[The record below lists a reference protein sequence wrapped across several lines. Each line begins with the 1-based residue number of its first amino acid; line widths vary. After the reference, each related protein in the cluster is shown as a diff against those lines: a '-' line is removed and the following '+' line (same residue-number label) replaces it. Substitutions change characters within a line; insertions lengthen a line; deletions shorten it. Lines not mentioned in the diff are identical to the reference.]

1 MTIIKAEG
9 KVSIEANELNN
20 EESKNQ
26 ISSGMLDDGLIEELW
41 RDLNGA
47 IALEKI
53 RQVAKEVAEEY
64 EGAPVTTFLP
74 IFIHRRTRERLKSVI
89 DDEGEISTN

>member
-1 MTIIKAEG
+1 MTAEG
-9 KVSIEANELNN
+9 KVSTEVNELNN

-26 ISSGMLDDGLIEELW
+26 FSSDMLDDGLIEELW

-64 EGAPVTTFLP
+64 ENALVTTFLP

-89 DDEGEISTN
+89 DAQGEISTNL